1 MKSALAICLLIVS
14 GCTIF
19 DADHPPCPSNAPPA
33 PLPPGPPGT
42 GDPSDPGDYGASGD
56 RYRKLQDG
64 TVCLC
69 GTYEI
74 GCHETPE
81 GHTMRRGKESAR
93 CTRCRH
99 LRRWTARRS
108 PCVAGH
114 AITESS
120 FGRTVQRRGTTGFR
134 EDKATERPT
143 WRTSVIAPSGQ
154 TRTSRISARTA
165 TQLRCRSYV
174 VKAPPCGAYSS
185 ASSGHSSR
193 RQLAHSL
200 RPSSHAGSHCPHG
213 DVSITVNGQP
223 AHVSIT
229 IVHNVISLARIAHLR
244 RKA

>member
-81 GHTMRRGKESAR
+81 GADSSMTCAYNAEGQRECEVYTLPPPPEVDSAAEPVRSWSCDYRIVVRKNGSEKRYNRIQRGQSHR
-93 CTRCRH
+93 
-99 LRRWTARRS
+99 
-108 PCVAGH
+108 
-114 AITESS
+114 
-120 FGRTVQRRGTTGFR
+120 
-134 EDKATERPT
+134 KAN
-143 WRTSVIAPSGQ
+143 
-154 TRTSRISARTA
+154 
-165 TQLRCRSYV
+165 
-174 VKAPPCGAYSS
+174 
-185 ASSGHSSR
+185 
-193 RQLAHSL
+193 LAHFSYCAKRTDTHFAYKCEDCNTTPL
-200 RPSSHAGSHCPHG
+200 P
-213 DVSITVNGQP
+213 
-223 AHVSIT
+223 
-229 IVHNVISLARIAHLR
+229 
-244 RKA
+244 